1 MGKIKQQSASF
12 PCVLINWKF
21 LAEKAGNGISN
32 TLNLKLFCEGACP
45 HLSNRPSLVEGGR
58 GRVAISEKKKRKKE
72 TLIIRLA
79 CPQIPLM
86 VGSRSALQFFSRV
99 RTPSHYALVTYNLTK
114 YLLKSGNLFK
124 ELLAFYCYKNPNG
137 TSVLFSSSLS

>member
-58 GRVAISEKKKRKKE
+58 GRVAISEKKKTKKRNPDNQVSMPPDPPYGW
-72 TLIIRLA
+72 IAFGASI
-79 CPQIPLM
+79 
-86 VGSRSALQFFSRV
+86 FSRV